1 MLELNVQAARNSSGR
16 PLPQSCT
23 NNLVPSFAGTWR
35 TDRGFIAQLLLQDM
49 IGRRVAWCRR
59 FGSCP
64 AAIACAITLEVSA
77 PAISRQRP
85 GIFLELRPG
94 LRAISLLPLGVKASF
109 HQCRPKLHRV
119 RPVEDHAFGSQ

>member
-1 MLELNVQAARNSSGR
+1 MPELNVQAARNSSGW

-35 TDRGFIAQLLLQDM
+35 TDRGFIALLRLQDM
-49 IGRRVAWCRR
+49 IGRRVACCRW

-64 AAIACAITLEVSA
+64 AAVARAITPEGSA
-77 PAISRQRP
+77 PVISDQRP

-94 LRAISLLPLGVKASF
+94 LRAIGLLPLGVKPRF
-109 HQCRPKLHRV
+109 HQGPRNCT
-119 RPVEDHAFGSQ
+119 GSGLLKIMPL